1 MFEKRLRERIMGDET
16 ARRIATDP
24 SALLDDVLRHLREL
38 FNVRQGSVSARP
50 DYGMVDINGVIHN
63 FPDGIAVLRAEI
75 RRQIESF
82 EPRLRDVAVRYVP
95 TEDNALRLVFS
106 VSATLTLGEKTQRIA
121 LEAEV
126 GDNGFIRVAA

>member
-1 MFEKRLRERIMGDET
+1 MFERRLRERIMGDET

-38 FNVRQGSVSARP
+38 FNVRQGSVEIRP

-63 FPDGIAVLRAEI
+63 FPDGIGVLRAEI
-75 RRQIESF
+75 RRQIETF
-82 EPRLRDVAVRYVP
+82 EPRLRDVAVRHVP
-95 TEDNALRLVFS
+95 TEDNVLHLVFS
-106 VSATLTLGEKTQRIA
+106 VSATLTLSEKTQRIA